1 MIEQLKSKLKELE
14 VKKQELQPKIDKI
27 EERKAEEIQELNKKY
42 DHIVQ
47 DANIEVMEF
56 ERKIMKDLIDL
67 FSKII
72 MDEFD
77 EKRST
82 SEYSLTEN
90 FKEFRDKISE
100 IEFFPKELV
109 ERLDK
114 VIEGDPIENIAYD
127 LEKIKIKYKTL

>member
-1 MIEQLKSKLKELE
+1 
-14 VKKQELQPKIDKI
+14 
-27 EERKAEEIQELNKKY
+27 
-42 DHIVQ
+42 
-47 DANIEVMEF
+47 
-56 ERKIMKDLIDL
+56 MKDLIDL

-114 VIEGDPIENIAYD
+114 VIEGDPIENIAYN
-127 LEKIKIKYKTL
+127 LEKIKKKYKIS